1 MRTVR
6 FALFILILTLAG
18 SLAASAFAGEIHEA
32 VRGGNVQA
40 VQRLVAA
47 DRSVLATKEADGSTP
62 LHIAAQAGNLE
73 MTKLLLDLGADV
85 KLGDNENSNALHVAA
100 IGGNTAVIDLLIAKG
115 IDVNSADVNGMNA
128 VLFAAGRNKWDIV
141 HYLASKGAKLDC
153 RTNGGT
159 TLVHFAARRGNLEA
173 LKQLVAGGAPLNCG
187 PDQWG
192 ATPLAGAA
200 QRGDVAVITY
210 LLDNGANPN
219 EESPDGQ
226 PPLTLAAGGGKR
238 DAVRLLLDRGA
249 DAKYCHN
256 GFFSALVASFWHPD
270 VEIVRMLLA
279 AGADATIATP
289 VAGGVLHRAA
299 MSPNVPVEIVR
310 MLVEAGADVNVKTSE
325 GVTPLLVACDK
336 GSTDIAKFFVSKG
349 ADAKVAGG
357 TFQATGLHAAAANG
371 YTDLAEFLMASGAPV
386 NAKDNS
392 AHTPLYYADRC
403 GNTAIAKA
411 LKAKGAKGGCKE
423 ICAADLISKRIPEG
437 QALVV
442 HTGHSGWVIETANN
456 VLIFD
461 YWQDGRA
468 PDSPT
473 LLNGC
478 INPAELA
485 GKKVTA
491 FVSHTVH
498 PDHYNKKNFAWSKEI
513 KDLTWVFGQRPA
525 DTTVTVEI
533 IDPRQTKTVNGM
545 EITAALSTDA
555 GVAFLVTVDGLTI
568 MHSGDLHNRDANV
581 DGVYAGEIEF
591 LAGRGRK
598 IDMAFFPVSGCGFG
612 DREIMK
618 KGVWWGIDK
627 LDPACVF
634 WMHGGTACS
643 RYPEFADEATQAGV
657 TVPQGVPHVRGDR
670 FMYKDGKLKEI

>member
-6 FALFILILTLAG
+6 LVSIVMILLF
-18 SLAASAFAGEIHEA
+18 LAAGVAAGEIHEA
-32 VRGGNVQA
+32 VRGGNMQA

-85 KLGDNENSNALHVAA
+85 TIGDNENSNALHVAA
-100 IGGNTAVIDLLIAKG
+100 IGANTAVIDLLLAKG
-115 IDVNSADVNGMNA
+115 MDVNSADMNGMNA

-141 HYLASKGAKLDC
+141 RYLASKGAKLDC

-192 ATPLAGAA
+192 ATPLGGAC
-200 QRGDVAVITY
+200 QRGEVAVVTY

-219 EESPDGQ
+219 EASPSGE
-226 PPLTLAAGGGKR
+226 PPLTLAAGMGKR
-238 DAVRLLLDRGA
+238 DVVRILLDRGA
-249 DAKYCHN
+249 DAKYCYN
-256 GFFSALVASFWHPD
+256 GFFTALVASFWRPD
-270 VEIVRMLLA
+270 VETVRMLLA
-279 AGADATIATP
+279 AGADATIMGP
-289 VAGGVLHRAA
+289 EAGGVLHRAA

-310 MLVEAGADVNVKTSE
+310 MLVDAGADVNVKTSE

-336 GSTDIAKFFVSKG
+336 GSTDIVKFFVSKG
-349 ADAKVAGG
+349 ADVKVAGG

-371 YTDLAEFLMASGAPV
+371 YTDLAEFLVAAGAPV

-392 AHTPLYYADRC
+392 GRTPLYYADRC
-403 GNTAIAKA
+403 GNAAIAKA

-423 ICAADLISKRIPEG
+423 ICAADLLSKRIPEG

-461 YWQDGRA
+461 YYQDGRA
-468 PDSPT
+468 PDSPS

-478 INPAELA
+478 VNPAELA

-498 PDHYNKKNFAWSKEI
+498 PDHYNKKNFAWNNGI
-513 KDLTWVFGQRPA
+513 KDITWVFGQRPA
-525 DTTVTVEI
+525 DTAATVEL
-533 IDPRQTKTVNGM
+533 IDPRQTKNVNGM
-545 EITAALSTDA
+545 EITAARSTDA

-581 DGVYAGEIEF
+581 DGVYADEIKF
-591 LAGRGRK
+591 LAGRGHK
-598 IDMAFFPVSGCGFG
+598 IDIAFMPVSGCGFG
-612 DREIMK
+612 DQETMK
-618 KGVWWGIDK
+618 KGVWWGVDQ
-627 LDPACVF
+627 LDPNCLF
-634 WMHGGTACS
+634 WMHGGNACS
-643 RYPEFADEATQAGV
+643 RYSQFSEEAVKAGC
-657 TVPQGVPHVRGDR
+657 TVPQGLPRIKGDR
-670 FMYKDGKLKEI
+670 FEYKDGKLKAI